1 MIKNIV
7 TQHFQRYRERSPWSF
22 CWRITIEGFIIAF
35 IFIQFLDLIFS
46 IEERTDL
53 DDFSTMAL
61 FVISVVL
68 VPLIETLLM
77 QSFPIFLARVLGAG
91 FRGQVLVSTV
101 VFAIVH
107 FFSGVGTGIAAGII
121 GGFYSAFTYAHWR
134 ETSR

>member
-1 MIKNIV
+1 
-7 TQHFQRYRERSPWSF
+7 
-22 CWRITIEGFIIAF
+22 
-35 IFIQFLDLIFS
+35 
-46 IEERTDL
+46 
-53 DDFSTMAL
+53 
-61 FVISVVL
+61 
-68 VPLIETLLM
+68 M

-91 FRGQVLVSTV
+91 FRGQVLVFTV